1 MSKRILRSISVILVI
16 VFLVSAP
23 VQALAA
29 EARASAWFTGYSASI
44 EASGNGIITIKFRV
58 VGTGTMAKLGVST
71 IDIYKSNGTFV
82 KTISYTAS
90 GNGYMMG
97 YNTAYHSGSVPYSG
111 VPVKNTMRLSL
122 SLQRTAA
129 ARTTAHTRQDTKPQH
144 EYLIT
149 QANKKAGSNLP
160 VFLSI
165 LLDME
170 TPNKAEERS
179 VRRFSFRH

>member
-23 VQALAA
+23 VHAFAA
-29 EARASAWFTGYSASI
+29 EARASAWLSGYGASI
-44 EASGNGIITIKFRV
+44 VAAGNGIIKIEFRV
-58 VGTGTMAKLGVST
+58 VGTGTMTKLGAST

-111 VPVKNTMRLSL
+111 VAGQKYYAVVNFYAKNSSGSDTRSY
-122 SLQRTAA
+122 
-129 ARTTAHTRQDTKPQH
+129 TTAYKTAT
-144 EYLIT
+144 
-149 QANKKAGSNLP
+149 
-160 VFLSI
+160 
-165 LLDME
+165 
-170 TPNKAEERS
+170 
-179 VRRFSFRH
+179 

>member
-29 EARASAWFTGYSASI
+29 EARASAWFTGYGASI
-44 EASGNGIITIKFRV
+44 VAAGNGKINVEFRV

-71 IDIYKSNGTFV
+71 INIYKSNGTFV

-111 VPVKNTMRLSL
+111 VAGQKYYAVVTFFAKNSSGSDTRSY
-122 SLQRTAA
+122 
-129 ARTTAHTRQDTKPQH
+129 TTAYKTAT
-144 EYLIT
+144 
-149 QANKKAGSNLP
+149 
-160 VFLSI
+160 
-165 LLDME
+165 
-170 TPNKAEERS
+170 
-179 VRRFSFRH
+179 

>member
-58 VGTGTMAKLGVST
+58 VGTGTMTKLGAST

-111 VPVKNTMRLSL
+111 VAGQKYYAVVTFYARDSSGSDYRSYTTGYK
-122 SLQRTAA
+122 TA
-129 ARTTAHTRQDTKPQH
+129 T
-144 EYLIT
+144 
-149 QANKKAGSNLP
+149 
-160 VFLSI
+160 
-165 LLDME
+165 
-170 TPNKAEERS
+170 
-179 VRRFSFRH
+179 